1 MTTEEI
7 ESVKLKIRNA
17 FANITFEKSDHS
29 YTYDGY
35 LLESSSKYRQQFEE
49 SFESYFSAESKYKS
63 NLKKN
68 PFTKKTAE
76 YYRERWD
83 LISLEA
89 INLGKRVHL
98 FSETYPD
105 FDEPSCVKEKGV
117 VEFFDN
123 LPSNYVLIFQ
133 ELVMVDK
140 EFYKAGT
147 ADLIFLNTDTGN
159 LIIGDWKTN
168 GKSIFENYKSK
179 KLKGSFKNY
188 ASTSY
193 NKYSMQLSHYQYMLE
208 KETGLKVEAKWLI
221 WLSNSSKKKES
232 KDYKYQKVNAV
243 FKGKYFR
250 AYNCKN
256 FAAKLA
262 KQLDSVRADILM
274 NLKKKPTF
282 SGEISMDDLESLEL
296 ELPKLQGLP
305 NLAPAD
311 FDDKNKNKKP
321 AKKFTIN
328 KPKKANSYDFD

>member
-1 MTTEEI
+1 MTIEEI
-7 ESVKLKIRNA
+7 EEVKLKIRNA
-17 FANITFEKSDHS
+17 FANISFEKSDHS

-49 SFESYFSAESKYKS
+49 SFESYYSAESKYKS

-98 FSETYPD
+98 YSETYPD
-105 FDEPSCVKEKGV
+105 FDEPSCIKEKGV

-123 LPSNYVLIFQ
+123 LTSNYVLLFQ

-168 GKSIFENYKSK
+168 GKSIFENYKNK
-179 KLKGSFKNY
+179 KLKGNFKNY

-193 NKYSMQLSHYQYMLE
+193 NKYSMQLSHYQYMIE
-208 KETGLKVEAKWLI
+208 KETGFKVEAKWLI
-221 WLSNSSKKKES
+221 WLSNGPKKKES
-232 KDYKYQKVNAV
+232 KDYKYQKVNAI

-256 FAAKLA
+256 FASKLGS
-262 KQLDSVRADILM
+262 QLDSVRADILM

-282 SGEISMDDLESLEL
+282 SGDITMDDLENLDM

-305 NLAPAD
+305 KLAQATLV
-311 FDDKNKNKKP
+311 DKNKNP
-321 AKKFTIN
+321 VKKFVVN
-328 KPKKANSYDFD
+328 KHKKKNSYDFD